1 MILSNKIKYCNKN
14 NFKKLVINF
23 KIIHIINKRI
33 LKQKKL
39 TKFLNKTQ
47 NKIKKTQNKT
57 QNKIK
62 NKIKNKIQNKIIKK
76 QNKIKIIKIPFF
88 HKMII
93 LLISILKMII
103 H

>member
-62 NKIKNKIQNKIIKK
+62 NKIIKK